1 MIHSFV
7 GLSNFFQTH
16 IKDFAIIVA
25 MLFKLSRKNSGYNGG
40 PLPGPAMDAFINLRK
55 QPVSEPVIAFPRT
68 DLHSKTMNR
77 FQTALLEHNFIIQY
91 KKGPTC
97 QPIIYPDFRRRPI
110 IP

>member
-1 MIHSFV
+1 MIHSFM

-55 QPVSEPVIAFPRT
+55 QLVSEPVIAFPRT
-68 DLHSKTMNR
+68 DL
-77 FQTALLEHNFIIQY
+77 
-91 KKGPTC
+91 
-97 QPIIYPDFRRRPI
+97 
-110 IP
+110 